1 MLVAWIVSTYRRK
14 KALEAAAVELIQN
27 QVNEG
32 IGIVNQI
39 QAPMVLMKGSDFV
52 KLDGLEQHEALRDR
66 GLLVFVDTVEAFLN
80 LYQKKYITV
89 FFSHQWLAFASP
101 DPEKKQ
107 FALMCSAAQQVS
119 RPASSIW
126 ASESDPQSQLAL
138 YNSNDSCSDPSFTP
152 LCRLLSRSSGPWTMS
167 TCGSMSSLS
176 RSRAAPCSASP
187 STRFRLSR
195 LSRSISSPS
204 APQLR
209 TSTQKG
215 RATDTPILSGAGVV
229 QRSCLFGLAMGWT
242 RCTMRTIM
250 RVS

>member
-1 MLVAWIVSTYRRK
+1 
-14 KALEAAAVELIQN
+14 
-27 QVNEG
+27 
-32 IGIVNQI
+32 
-39 QAPMVLMKGSDFV
+39 MVLMKGSDFV

-89 FFSHQWLAFASP
+89 FFSHQWLALASP

-107 FALMCSAAQQVS
+107 FAVMCSAAQQVS

-138 YNSNDSCSDPSFTP
+138 HNSNDSCSDPSFTP

-167 TCGSMSSLS
+167 TCGRIVPRTPAYSLILERSMGPLLPLCCHRCGSMSSLS